1 VCFYSCVLKF
11 VLFLFNGHPFPS
23 VNLLLYCDQS
33 DLLFIV
39 LLQERLKALLTT
51 CIICFEQFRILL
63 YCCPGDDKRHISS
76 DMEIQ
81 ILEFT
86 EGFELPAIVP
96 ASKGDHVWSSAV
108 EKVRSFV
115 SSAMKLK
122 YAIEKS
128 EIVPPSLYDTKVVDS
143 DLRTNASVI
152 LSCAQFEVLV
162 NAYNELEEYVKGIEM
177 LKAVCT
183 EQHKA
188 AGQETQ
194 PQVTEDGQANIDRN
208 PLIESLMWLQQY
220 ILAET
225 AEFSLFVKNGSS
237 ISEHCPVQQE
247 GVQVPGSHTGSRM
260 TEQDAAVQHFREDTE
275 KLLRSILMAIQNAYK
290 FIGKNY
296 KADENTE
303 QDDMKQSEDVESN
316 NKENESEHQY
326 VETVELL
333 SSTLSMFHMTQVN
346 GELHGLVQRLTTML
360 DAQQVTEGNICRR

>member
-1 VCFYSCVLKF
+1 M
-11 VLFLFNGHPFPS
+11 FNGHPFPL

-33 DLLFIV
+33 DLLFTV

-51 CIICFEQFRILL
+51 CIICFEQFRKLL
-63 YCCPGDDKRHISS
+63 YCCPGDDERHISS

-86 EGFELPAIVP
+86 EGLELPAIVQ

-108 EKVRSFV
+108 EKVRSLV
-115 SSAMKLK
+115 SSAVKLK

-128 EIVPPSLYDTKVVDS
+128 EIVPPSLYGTKVVDA
-143 DLRTNASVI
+143 DLRTHSSVI

-162 NAYNELEEYVKGIEM
+162 NVYIELEEYVKGIEM

-183 EQHKA
+183 VQQKA
-188 AGQETQ
+188 EGQTVQ
-194 PQVTEDGQANIDRN
+194 PQVTEDSQANMDRN
-208 PLIESLMWLQQY
+208 PLIESLIWLQQY

-225 AEFSLFVKNGSS
+225 AEFSLFVKNSSS

-247 GVQVPGSHTGSRM
+247 GVQVSGSHTGSRM

-275 KLLRSILMAIQNAYK
+275 KLLKSILMAIQNAYK
-290 FIGKNY
+290 FIGKNC
-296 KADENTE
+296 KAGENTE

-316 NKENESEHQY
+316 NKENGSEHQY

-333 SSTLSMFHMTQVN
+333 SSTLSTFHMTQVN
-346 GELHGLVQRLTTML
+346 EELHGLVQRLATML
-360 DAQQVTEGNICRR
+360 DTQQGTEGNICRR